1 MDTLTIFTVQFVLSL
16 VIFSLAARWY
26 FAPRLAGKPMNDALS
41 ILLLPHAF
49 RHIGLV
55 FLVPGLVGENLP
67 RDFAAGAAYG
77 DFASGLL
84 ALASI
89 LALRG
94 KLRFALVLVAVTN
107 LVGVIDL
114 VVALSQATVIPQLGV
129 AWFIP
134 TFIVPALLVTH
145 GMMLSR
151 LYGMVRGHF
160 VPDVGHSSR
169 RGATS

>member
-1 MDTLTIFTVQFVLSL
+1 MDTTTIFAVQFVLSL

-26 FAPRLAGKPMNDALS
+26 FAPWLMGKPTKDALS
-41 ILLLPHAF
+41 LLLLPHAF

-89 LALRG
+89 FALRG
-94 KLRFALVLVAVTN
+94 EFRLALVLVVVTN
-107 LVGVIDL
+107 IVGVVDL
-114 VVALSQATVIPQLGV
+114 AVALSQATVIPQLGV

-134 TFIVPALLVTH
+134 TFIVPVLLVTH

-151 LYGMVRGHF
+151 LYCMARRRF
-160 VPDVGHSSR
+160 VPYAGRSSTHE
-169 RGATS
+169 AAS